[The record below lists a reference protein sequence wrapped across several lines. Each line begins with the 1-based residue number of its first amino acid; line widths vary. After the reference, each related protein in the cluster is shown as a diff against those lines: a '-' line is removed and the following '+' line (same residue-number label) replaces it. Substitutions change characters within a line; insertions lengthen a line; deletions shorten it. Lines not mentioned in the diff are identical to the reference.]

1 VLGVLIIV
9 YVFNFI
15 DRQILSILAEEI
27 KADLG
32 ISDADIGFLY
42 GTAFAV
48 FYAVFGIPLARLAD
62 TWTRKNLI
70 SVGLGF
76 WSLMTAMSGT
86 ARSFMGLA
94 VFRFGVG
101 IGEASATPA
110 AFSMLSDYFPPRLRA
125 TVLAIYSSGV
135 YIGAG
140 IGLLMGGVIVDS
152 WNGAYPD
159 PAMAPFGLKAWQ
171 AAFFVVG
178 LPGLLMAL
186 WVWRLQ
192 EPQRGMSEGL
202 VTDAHPHPFREAGRS
217 LLAVLPPFTVFSL
230 LVNGGARAAVI
241 NLLAASVVAGCAYGA
256 NLLTDTPNQWIALGI
271 GAYAAISWVHGLK
284 LSDPA
289 TFGMM
294 FGSRT
299 FVLITVGFPC
309 ISFVTYGVGFWS
321 APFMLRVH
329 GVSLAEAG
337 TLLGIGAALG
347 GWLGVTIG
355 GVLSDRLRGRTV
367 NARLFVG
374 LSVPSLSA
382 PFAIW
387 FVNTD
392 NAWVAYGCSFAFS
405 IFSPM
410 WIGAAA
416 STVNDL
422 VMPRMRASAS
432 AYYILM
438 VTFIGLALGPYLI
451 GQISDIYIGQ
461 GYSDGDALRVAM
473 MWGCSML
480 GVSMIFLLG
489 ALKFLATDETSRLDR
504 ARALGE
510 KIGEA
515 TG

>member
-1 VLGVLIIV
+1 
-9 YVFNFI
+9 
-15 DRQILSILAEEI
+15 
-27 KADLG
+27 
-32 ISDADIGFLY
+32 
-42 GTAFAV
+42 
-48 FYAVFGIPLARLAD
+48 
-62 TWTRKNLI
+62 
-70 SVGLGF
+70 
-76 WSLMTAMSGT
+76 
-86 ARSFMGLA
+86 
-94 VFRFGVG
+94 
-101 IGEASATPA
+101 
-110 AFSMLSDYFPPRLRA
+110 
-125 TVLAIYSSGV
+125 
-135 YIGAG
+135 
-140 IGLLMGGVIVDS
+140 
-152 WNGAYPD
+152 
-159 PAMAPFGLKAWQ
+159 
-171 AAFFVVG
+171 
-178 LPGLLMAL
+178 
-186 WVWRLQ
+186 
-192 EPQRGMSEGL
+192 
-202 VTDAHPHPFREAGRS
+202 
-217 LLAVLPPFTVFSL
+217 
-230 LVNGGARAAVI
+230 
-241 NLLAASVVAGCAYGA
+241 
-256 NLLTDTPNQWIALGI
+256 
-271 GAYAAISWVHGLK
+271 
-284 LSDPA
+284 
-289 TFGMM
+289 MM

-309 ISFVTYGVGFWS
+309 ITFVTYGVGFWS

-355 GVLSDRLRGRTV
+355 GVLSDRLRDRTV
-367 NARLFVG
+367 NARLLVG

-510 KIGEA
+510 KIGEEVGEA